1 MFSFMIEPRENLW
14 QNQYNIVKLKN
25 KIKKENRKSTQINY
39 CKEILSKKKKK
50 EEEDRC
56 CTWGLEVWWGWEPFL
71 DCEVCFMIMKHV
83 VMK

>member
-50 EEEDRC
+50 EEEEDRC
-56 CTWGLEVWWGWEPFL
+56 CT
-71 DCEVCFMIMKHV
+71 
-83 VMK
+83 